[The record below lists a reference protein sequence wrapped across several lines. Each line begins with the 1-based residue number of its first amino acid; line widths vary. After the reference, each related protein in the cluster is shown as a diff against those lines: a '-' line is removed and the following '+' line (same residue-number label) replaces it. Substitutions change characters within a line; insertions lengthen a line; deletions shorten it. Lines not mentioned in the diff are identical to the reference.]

1 MRLSAITLI
10 IMLIIA
16 GGAFSYTGII
26 IDASSTIAPQVVRLS
41 ACDKSKPVISNK
53 QYSSEVNI
61 IIDNGLVCF
70 TDSVD
75 KAKESGFVG
84 SDPLVIQVVSRID
97 SDQASDI
104 IIPSEAAA
112 KIEKISSNPS
122 YLGKLKT
129 AIVL

>member
-1 MRLSAITLI
+1 MRILTLTCAVI
-10 IMLIIA
+10 LILA
-16 GGAFSYTGII
+16 GICYPYTGII
-26 IDASSTIAPQVVRLS
+26 IDASATLAPQVVRLS
-41 ACDKSKPVISNK
+41 ACDMSKPLVSSK
-53 QYSSEVNI
+53 QYSCEVNV
-61 IIDNGLVCF
+61 IIDNGLICF

-84 SDPLVIQVVSRID
+84 NDPLVIHVVSRID
-97 SDQASDI
+97 SDTASDI

-112 KIEKISSNPS
+112 KIVKISSNPT